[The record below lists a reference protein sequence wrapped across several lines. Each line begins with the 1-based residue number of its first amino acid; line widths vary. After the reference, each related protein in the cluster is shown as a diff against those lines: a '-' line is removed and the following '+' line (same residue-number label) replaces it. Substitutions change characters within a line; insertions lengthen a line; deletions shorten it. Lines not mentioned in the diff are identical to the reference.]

1 MGDHCDHPDRY
12 NTNLNNRKMK
22 KAEISNITENIMGTT
37 SFDMKLEGWRKAQD
51 FIVYPKSRDDTDKE
65 IVIQSSKRIGRLD
78 LETGEGKMSANYP
91 SGANFA
97 HYTLDKAFGRL
108 EQFKL
113 TDLDT
118 QTIRMKVFTTAG
130 PSVGKRHVVTDNSGS
145 INVL

>member
-1 MGDHCDHPDRY
+1 MGDHSGHPFSN
-12 NTNLNNRKMK
+12 NTILINRKMK
-22 KAEISNITENIMGTT
+22 KAEISKITENIMGTT
-37 SFDMKLEGWRKAQD
+37 SFGMKLEGWRKTQD

-65 IVIQSSKRIGRLD
+65 IQIQSSKRIGRLD
-78 LETGEGKMSANYP
+78 LETGEGKMSASYP
-91 SGANFA
+91 SGAYFA

-130 PSVGKRHVVTDNSGS
+130 PSVGTRHVVTDNSGA
-145 INVL
+145 INIL

>member
-1 MGDHCDHPDRY
+1 
-12 NTNLNNRKMK
+12 MK

-37 SFDMKLEGWRKAQD
+37 SFDMKLEGWRKTQD

-65 IVIQSSKRIGRLD
+65 IQIQSSKRIGTLN
-78 LETGEGKMSANYP
+78 LETGEGKMSANHP
-91 SGANFA
+91 SGAYFA
-97 HYTLDKAFGRL
+97 HLTIDKVLGKL

-130 PSVGKRHVVTDNSGS
+130 PSVGTRRIVTDNSGA